1 MDSPTTF
8 SALDSQLRQRAA
20 TIRLAVFDVDG
31 TLTDGRLWFNAS
43 GEEMKAFHVHD
54 GQGLRLLEDNGIA
67 VALITARDS
76 AAARARGSDL
86 RLSYVFTGV
95 KDKYACLSTLCEK
108 LGVERNEV
116 AYLGDDLPDLAAF
129 ELTGLFAAPADAHAW
144 VRERAQFVTQQ
155 RGGEGAARE
164 LCDLILE
171 ARGLKASVLAK
182 FSIR

>member
-1 MDSPTTF
+1 MDTTTGE
-8 SALDSQLRQRAA
+8 SLDGQLRKRAA

-31 TLTDGRLWFNAS
+31 TLTDGRLWFNAG
-43 GEEMKAFHVHD
+43 GEETKAFHVHD
-54 GQGLRLLEDNGIA
+54 GQGLRLLEDNGIT

-76 AAARARGSDL
+76 AASRARANDL

-95 KDKYACLSTLCEK
+95 KDKRACLGTLCEK
-108 LGVERNEV
+108 LGVERAEV

-129 ELTGLFAAPADAHAW
+129 DHAGLFAAPADAHPW
-144 VRERAQFVTQQ
+144 VRERAQFVTRQ

-171 ARGLKASVLAK
+171 ARGLKAAVLAR
-182 FSIR
+182 FTVR